1 MWAGRCKA
9 RNRTLNYRTAVYKQ
23 KLYILGRVNQ
33 IIDIIGT
40 AFALWMGFFLWWLL
54 YQVYPL
60 PKEFTQAFLPFA
72 FQLGFVIFVVPLLY
86 ELNGL
91 YQNVGFRSR
100 GEILQIIVKS
110 HLIGLF
116 VILAY
121 LAYRKVPV
129 GRPLVLGFVACAG
142 GITLLKEL
150 LIIEYLNR
158 SRKLG
163 RHFKN
168 VVLVGYGEIAQKIIT
183 RIEHRQEWGL
193 RLVGIVVPEF
203 VKDEKRIHGLKVLG
217 VYNEM
222 GDILRGGQYDQ
233 VVFAVQKKYI
243 ADAEPALYAC
253 ETQGVETW
261 FITDFFKTSIARLS
275 LGEFQKLPMMIFTT
289 TPEYSW
295 QQILKVIMDKV
306 GALVGLTL
314 ISPLFILT
322 AIVIKITS
330 PGPVFFKQKRQG
342 LRGKEF
348 NLLKF
353 RSMVSNAEQLKSE
366 LLEMNEMDEI
376 VFKIEDDP
384 RITRVGKFIRKY
396 SIDELPQFINVLK
409 GDMSLVGPR
418 PMLTTEID
426 EFKEW
431 QRRKLSVRPGLT
443 CLWQISGRSDTTFR
457 EWMELDLEYIDN
469 WSIFLDLKILFKT
482 IPVVFFAKGAK

>member
-1 MWAGRCKA
+1 
-9 RNRTLNYRTAVYKQ
+9 VYKQ

-33 IIDIIGT
+33 IIDILAT

-60 PKEFTQAFLPFA
+60 PKEFIQDFMPFA
-72 FQLGFVIFVVPLLY
+72 FQLGFVIFVIPLLY

-91 YQNVGFRSR
+91 YQNVGFRTR
-100 GEILQIIVKS
+100 VDVLQILIKS

-121 LAYRKVPV
+121 LAYRRVPV
-129 GRPLVLGFVACAG
+129 SRSLVLGFVVCAG

-150 LIIEYLNR
+150 LIIEYLSR

-168 VVLVGYGEIAQKIIT
+168 VVLVGYGEIAKKIIN
-183 RIEHRQEWGL
+183 RIEHHTEWGF
-193 RLVGIVVPEF
+193 RLAGVVVPEF
-203 VKDEKRIHGLKVLG
+203 AKDEKRIHGLKVLG
-217 VYNEM
+217 VYDEM
-222 GDILRGGQYDQ
+222 GDVLRGGQYDQ

-243 ADAEPALYAC
+243 ADAELALYAC
-253 ETQGVETW
+253 ETQGMETW

-275 LGEFQKLPMMIFTT
+275 LGEFQKLPMMVFTT

-295 QQILKVIMDKV
+295 QQILKVIIDKV

-314 ISPLFILT
+314 TGLVFITT
-322 AIVIKITS
+322 AILVKITS

-353 RSMVSNAEQLKSE
+353 RSMVSDAEQLKSN
-366 LLEMNEMDEI
+366 LSEMNEMDEI
-376 VFKIEDDP
+376 VFKIENDP
-384 RITRVGKFIRKY
+384 RITKVGRFIRKY

-426 EFKEW
+426 EFQEW

-469 WSIFLDLKILFKT
+469 WSVFLDIKILFKT
-482 IPVVFFAKGAK
+482 IPVVLFAKGAK

>member
-1 MWAGRCKA
+1 M
-9 RNRTLNYRTAVYKQ
+9 YRQ

-33 IIDIIGT
+33 IIDILAT
-40 AFALWMGFFLWWLL
+40 ALALWLGFFLWWLL

-60 PKEFTQAFLPFA
+60 PKEFTQYFLPFA

-116 VILAY
+116 VTLAY
-121 LAYRKVPV
+121 LAYRKEPV
-129 GRPLVLGFVACAG
+129 SRAPVIGFIACAG
-142 GITLLKEL
+142 GLTLFKEL

-158 SRKLG
+158 SRRLG
-163 RHFKN
+163 HNFKN
-168 VVLVGYGEIAQKIIT
+168 VILVGYGEIAQKIIN
-183 RIEHRQEWGL
+183 RVEHHKEWGFHL
-193 RLVGIVVPEF
+193 AGVVVPEF
-203 VKDEKRIHGLKVLG
+203 AKDEKQVHGEKVLG
-217 VYNEM
+217 VYNDM

-233 VVFAVQKKYI
+233 VIFAVQKSYI

-253 ETQGVETW
+253 ETQGMETW

-275 LGEFQKLPMMIFTT
+275 LGEFQKLPMMIFST

-295 QQILKVIMDKV
+295 QQILKAIMDKL

-314 ISPLFILT
+314 ISPLFVLT
-322 AIVIKITS
+322 ALIIKITS

-348 NLLKF
+348 HLLKF
-353 RSMVSNAEQLKSE
+353 RSMVSNAEQLKAD
-366 LLEMNEMDEI
+366 LTEMNEMDEI

-384 RITRVGKFIRKY
+384 RITKFGKFIRKY
-396 SIDELPQFINVLK
+396 SIDELPQFINILR

-418 PMLTTEID
+418 PMLTSEID

-431 QRRKLSVRPGLT
+431 HRRKLSVRPGLT
-443 CLWQISGRSDTTFR
+443 CLWQINGRSDTTFR

-482 IPVVFFAKGAK
+482 IPVVLFAKGAK